1 MMFEQNK
8 NLSRREFFALGGKA
22 AATAAM
28 MNLLPSMM
36 ASPSANFPKGKAE
49 HCIFLW
55 LGGGMSQI
63 DTFDPKKRGN
73 PKTKQAGTD
82 YDVIPTAVPGVKVT
96 EHLPNMA
103 KMMER
108 FTLLRTCTHSTV
120 DEHATA
126 THFVHTARLFSE
138 TIRYPSIGSIVAHEL
153 GQTSPT
159 SPAYVVIGYPSAS
172 RDPGFLGP
180 KHGYLYLTDTE
191 AGPNGFVR
199 HSGVDN
205 VRQARREQL
214 LAEVRQSTPDDAA
227 TRQYNEVIEQS
238 LKLAGPDF
246 MRLFQLKEERAEL
259 RNRYGG
265 EFGQRCLLARRLVEH
280 GCRFVEVSHNLNFIN
295 GTGWDT
301 HNEGQLKQYMLIQE
315 LDQAL
320 ATLVSDLEER
330 KLLDKTLVAVGTEFG
345 RPPEFDAGGGRGHQ
359 SKCFTLVMAGG
370 GLKHGRAY
378 GESDELSKKILTNP
392 VTMPDFHATICAALG
407 INPGKELY
415 DGTRPVPITDG
426 GKPVAAL
433 FG

>member
-1 MMFEQNK
+1 MMSGLNN
-8 NLSRREFFALGGKA
+8 NLSRREFLKQGGRSA
-22 AATAAM
+22 AALAA
-28 MNLLPSMM
+28 MNLLPSVM
-36 ASPSANFPKGKAE
+36 ASAAANFPKGKAE
-49 HCIFLW
+49 HCIFMW

-96 EHLPNMA
+96 EHLPNSA
-103 KMMER
+103 KVMDQL
-108 FTLLRTCTHSTV
+108 TLLRTCTHSTV

-126 THFVHTARLFSE
+126 THFVHTARQFSE

-159 SPAYVVIGYPSAS
+159 APAYVVIGYPSAS

-199 HSGVDN
+199 HSGVDA
-205 VRQARREQL
+205 VRQMRREQL
-214 LAEVRQSTPDDAA
+214 LAEVRQSATDDAA
-227 TRQYNEVIEQS
+227 MRQYNEVIELS

-259 RNRYGG
+259 RNKYGG

-280 GCRFVEVSHNLNFIN
+280 GVRFVEVSHNLNFIN

-301 HNEGQLKQYMLIQE
+301 HNEGQLKQHILIQE
-315 LDQAL
+315 LDRAL
-320 ATLVSDLEER
+320 ATLVTDLEQR
-330 KLLDKTLVAVGTEFG
+330 KLLDKTLVVVGTEFG

-378 GESDELSKKILTNP
+378 GESDELSKKVLTNP

-415 DGTRPVPITDG
+415 DGSRPVPITDG
-426 GKPVAAL
+426 GKPVMAL